1 MRSIH
6 DLLSLQGRRAL
17 VTGGAGHIG
26 LAAAEALLEAGARV
40 ALLDLDAAAA
50 ARCAEGFNARWPG
63 MAHAI
68 GCDLA
73 DETATRRAARQ
84 AIEAMGGLDILVHS
98 AAFVGTTKM
107 AGWAVPFGEQT
118 VAAWDA
124 GMRVNLTS
132 AFVLTQEARQALT
145 ASGHGSVI
153 FVSSIYGVVGS
164 DAAVYA
170 GTGMNADRVLAYSA
184 SKGGLLQ
191 LMRHLSALM
200 APAVR
205 VNAISPGGI
214 ERGQPEAF
222 RRQYAA
228 RTPLKRLGTEED
240 MKGAVAFLASDLS
253 AYVTGQN
260 LMVDGGWTAW

>member
-6 DLLSLQGRRAL
+6 DLVSLRGRSAL
-17 VTGGAGHIG
+17 VTGGTGHIG
-26 LAAAEALLEAGARV
+26 LAAAEALLEAGAKV
-40 ALLDLDAAAA
+40 ALLDLDAAAGVLRA
-50 ARCAEGFNARWPG
+50 GEFNARWPG
-63 MAHAI
+63 MTMSIA
-68 GCDLA
+68 CDLS